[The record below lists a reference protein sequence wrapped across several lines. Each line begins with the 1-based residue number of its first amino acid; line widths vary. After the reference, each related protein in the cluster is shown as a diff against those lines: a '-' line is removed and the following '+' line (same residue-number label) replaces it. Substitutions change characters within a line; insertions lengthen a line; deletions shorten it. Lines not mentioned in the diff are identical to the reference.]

1 MIKQNIRI
9 IQNISSYKYVT
20 YIQKISRFSHFLHIF
35 AQIVDL
41 MYTRSTLQK
50 WKKPVLDQI
59 VKRWA
64 KKGSCPGGEMSLE

>member
-1 MIKQNIRI
+1 MIKQDIRI
-9 IQNISSYKYVT
+9 TFHFTSMLHASKRVLVL
-20 YIQKISRFSHFLHIF
+20 SHFLHIL

-41 MYTRSTLQK
+41 MYTRNTLQK
-50 WKKPVLDQI
+50 WRKPVLDQI

>member
-1 MIKQNIRI
+1 MIKQDILITFHFTSMLHASKR
-9 IQNISSYKYVT
+9 VLV
-20 YIQKISRFSHFLHIF
+20 FSHFLHIF

>member
-1 MIKQNIRI
+1 MIKQDIRI
-9 IQNISSYKYVT
+9 TFHFTSMLHASKRVLVL
-20 YIQKISRFSHFLHIF
+20 SHFLHIL

-41 MYTRSTLQK
+41 MYTRNTLQK
-50 WKKPVLDQI
+50 LRKPVLDQI

>member
-1 MIKQNIRI
+1 MIKQDIRI
-9 IQNISSYKYVT
+9 TFHFTSMLHASKRVLVL
-20 YIQKISRFSHFLHIF
+20 SHFLHIF

-41 MYTRSTLQK
+41 MYTRNTLQK
-50 WKKPVLDQI
+50 WRKPVLDQI

>member
-9 IQNISSYKYVT
+9 TFHFTSILHTSKRVLVL
-20 YIQKISRFSHFLHIF
+20 SHFLHIF